1 VFVAVAGSV
10 DFNSSSEGEFDLYSQ
25 EEIPA
30 CSNNTFGQMVNIKGC
45 WNIAGEGV
53 ASECAL
59 RKKSF

>member
-1 VFVAVAGSV
+1 VFVAVAGGV
-10 DFNSSSEGEFDLYSQ
+10 DFNTSSEGVFDLCSQ

-30 CSNNTFGQMVNIKGC
+30 RSNNTFGQIVNIKGC
-45 WNIAGEGV
+45 WNIADEGV